1 MIFGAVSV
9 TSPQQKMEEVV
20 ASEAIGLLGAVMI
33 VGSIAYVWLGRLK
46 DKAPAG
52 DFNDTS
58 APDARPERKSHYHL
72 KLGMPESQARP
83 DLVEPTQHVENKR
96 TGKAHSKSNVPKEVV
111 APAICPTAAAN
122 LDIAAKLAKMGDLE
136 GVLEFAHMVLESDDA
151 TEQQKIQAR
160 TLKRQCS
167 PR

>member
-58 APDARPERKSHYHL
+58 APDTRPERKSHYHL
-72 KLGMPESQARP
+72 KLGMPETQARP
-83 DLVEPTQHVENKR
+83 DQADQPQHVANQRASK
-96 TGKAHSKSNVPKEVV
+96 THSKSAESSEAV

-122 LDIAAKLAKMGDLE
+122 LDIAGKLAKMGDME
-136 GVLEFAHMVLESDDA
+136 GVLEFAYLVLESDAA